1 MTSEDKAGPRLK
13 KLLADPGRAER
24 VAGIRDG
31 MRQMDRIYDMSLSV
45 IRTAADMT
53 QLELARNL
61 GVGQAAVSKVE
72 RQHDFL
78 LSTLANY
85 VQAAGAQARIIVT
98 VGDQEIEY
106 NLADFTSQEGT
117 SMSRDLTAEETL
129 RLAARLGLQIYRTS
143 ENLTVGEAYKAA
155 LDQLSETRVTTREEL
170 LAESEDAVREYM
182 VQVRLDPA
190 VHGLFFEEHTDTP
203 PADEDGCIAVITG
216 YPDQQI
222 QEFVE
227 AGRRNSHRTRRLNR
241 ER

>member
-1 MTSEDKAGPRLK
+1 MN
-13 KLLADPGRAER
+13 
-24 VAGIRDG
+24 
-31 MRQMDRIYDMSLSV
+31 LSV

-53 QLELARNL
+53 QLELARIL

-72 RQHDFL
+72 RQHDLL

-106 NLADFTSQEGT
+106 DLADFAQSSDTAEITQSLQEST
-117 SMSRDLTAEETL
+117 AMSRNLTTDETL
-129 RLAARLGLQIYRTS
+129 RLAARLGLQIYRTN

-155 LDQLSETRVTTREEL
+155 LDQLADARATTREEL
-170 LAESEDAVREYM
+170 LTESQEAVREYM
-182 VQVRLDPA
+182 TQVRKDPA
-190 VHGLFFEEHTDTP
+190 AHGLFFDEHTDNQP
-203 PADEDGCIAVITG
+203 EDESAGITVITG
-216 YPDQQI
+216 YPEHQI

-227 AGRRNSHRTRRLNR
+227 SGQRNSHRTRRLNR